1 MKKVLIFILFIALP
15 LVSVA
20 QNTTSS
26 KEVNATSISDVK
38 KDTTDVKEK
47 TVLRQSNK
55 AQVIDLNYKKSF
67 EIISIKAFRKS
78 RHIKVKLV
86 KMC

>member
-1 MKKVLIFILFIALP
+1 MKKVLIFILLIALP

-20 QNTTSS
+20 QNTTST
-26 KEVNATSISDVK
+26 KEVNATTISEVK
-38 KDTTDVKEK
+38 KDSTEVKEK
-47 TVLRQSNK
+47 TVSKQGNN

-67 EIISIKAFRKS
+67 DIISIKAFRKS
-78 RHIKVKLV
+78 RHIKVKRV